1 MFHLAVA
8 FAYER
13 FSFLFTLAPRRVYQP
28 SQRPLLICPMK
39 PEVCTLPARNKR
51 RGFETIRCFAWK
63 SWSRGLF
70 SGSGAGLEPRERDGS
85 HKITIP
91 SNSNQWNDHISPPSN
106 QCVFE
111 LFPSHYKIPKCWTK
125 KRKFFCFAYPDFF
138 QSKRTLN
145 NFMGRRFNAECDE
158 CFERQDF

>member
-39 PEVCTLPARNKR
+39 PEVCTLPAEGIWDHQMLCMKIVIAWTLR
-51 RGFETIRCFAWK
+51 R
-63 SWSRGLF
+63 
-70 SGSGAGLEPRERDGS
+70 GSGAGLESASVTALIKLRFRQIQINEM
-85 HKITIP
+85 I
-91 SNSNQWNDHISPPSN
+91 ISLLRPTSS
-106 QCVFE
+106 VFE